1 MLQQNSTLYL
11 ICYSVPL
18 SGEKIVGGCAT
29 VAGWGYRHDL
39 GDESSFCR
47 TDFSNLSPSKAT

>member
-1 MLQQNSTLYL
+1 MQHCNLYP
-11 ICYSVPL
+11 VPVN
-18 SGEKIVGGCAT
+18 GEKIVGGCAT